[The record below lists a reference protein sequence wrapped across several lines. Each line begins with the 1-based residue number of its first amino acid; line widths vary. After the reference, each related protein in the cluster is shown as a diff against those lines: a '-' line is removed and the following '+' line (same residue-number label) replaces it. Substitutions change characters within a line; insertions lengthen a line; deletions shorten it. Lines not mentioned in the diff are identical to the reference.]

1 MREVSDV
8 VVGYRFDSSPT
19 NESISKVLA
28 LINVEQRS
36 CNERFTPYFGIWI
49 SRCNKFC

>member
-1 MREVSDV
+1 MREVRDV

-19 NESISKVLA
+19 NPMIKVLA
-28 LINVEQRS
+28 LINVEHRS
-36 CNERFTPYFGIWI
+36 CNERFTPSFGIWI